1 MNSIG
6 LEKKE
11 NYEIASKERA
21 FLDVLYLYKNYH
33 FDNLKSINWDTC
45 FRILPIYDNK
55 TLARKLDSYY
65 KHAGRS

>member
-21 FLDVLYLYKNYH
+21 FLDVLY
-33 FDNLKSINWDTC
+33 
-45 FRILPIYDNK
+45 
-55 TLARKLDSYY
+55 
-65 KHAGRS
+65 